1 MINLNEEQKIQQ
13 NKLVNI
19 FGQHAKQAV
28 IIFIMNALLRVQE
41 NDTFFM
47 SITLYLTII
56 MFLFNCVAAVF
67 LLCFKR
73 EFPKIEYFLIYTM
86 NVFMFIILLV
96 YSLNY
101 FIQKKEQDHLLQ
113 LYLKTYIMILLGK
126 EIEILIIKI
135 FPIELT
141 NRSVNC
147 FTSCIIAMMILSHG
161 DNYECQ
167 NKYSMVLLSLLLSNI
182 LTSIFNIVF
191 TLILFNQNRS
201 QKELRNFAD
210 LLLTVLFLVHLA
222 QYVLVFIKTNA
233 IIEQECQCLSF
244 IFQFQKYVAP
254 INFISFL
261 FVIYQ
266 EVYYFKEAIKY
277 QELIE
282 KNTQHNNMCNTI
294 QLIKLDSGGIQNQQ
308 PFKQGVRH
316 SIKSLSSVVN
326 PMEASQSNSQAPNF
340 GTYAIQVNQ
349 SDNQGQKLEKMG
361 TSQFGASQHNQGMQ
375 HSWANVQN
383 PNPFGTIVKEQQD
396 SIENQKRGSKSV
408 DESLIRQEESQIPE
422 NLSQVNNPMESGSV
436 VTIH

>member
-13 NKLVNI
+13 NKLFNI
-19 FGQHAKQAV
+19 FGQHTKQAC

-56 MFLFNCVAAVF
+56 MFLFNFVAAVF

-113 LYLKTYIMILLGK
+113 LYIKTYIMILLGK

-135 FPIELT
+135 FPLELT

-147 FTSCIIAMMILSHG
+147 FTSCIIVMMILSHG
-161 DNYECQ
+161 DKYECQ
-167 NKYSMVLLSLLLSNI
+167 NKYSMVLLSLLLSNV
-182 LTSIFNIVF
+182 LTSIFNIIF

-222 QYVLVFIKTNA
+222 QYVLVFIKTNS
-233 IIEQECQCLSF
+233 IIEEECQCLSF

-266 EVYYFKEAIKY
+266 EVCYFKEAIKY

-282 KNTQHNNMCNTI
+282 KNSQHNNMY
-294 QLIKLDSGGIQNQQ
+294 SAAIQNQQ
-308 PFKQGVRH
+308 TLKQGVRH

-340 GTYAIQVNQ
+340 GT
-349 SDNQGQKLEKMG
+349 DKQGQKLEKMG